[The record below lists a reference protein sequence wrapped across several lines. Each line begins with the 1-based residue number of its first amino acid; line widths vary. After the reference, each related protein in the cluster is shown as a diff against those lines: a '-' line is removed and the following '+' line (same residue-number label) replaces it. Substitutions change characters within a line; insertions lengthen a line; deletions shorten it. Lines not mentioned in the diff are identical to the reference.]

1 MKVFEIFEQW
11 EVVYVDEQDNVLTE
25 AAVRQFKK
33 KRGTNKMEK
42 KFRCTTGPK
51 KGKIVAQMNSC
62 SKRPD
67 PKKRRQG
74 RKVMRTKKA
83 AIQRKSRISKKKA
96 ISKTLTKLNARLMSK
111 SGKPKASNPTP

>member
-1 MKVFEIFEQW
+1 MKLTDIYIQCEEI
-11 EVVYVDEQDNVLTE
+11 YVDENGEVLEE
-25 AAVRQFKK
+25 AAIRQFKK

-51 KGKIVAQMNSC
+51 AGKIVSDPTSC

-83 AIQRKSRISKKKA
+83 AIQRKSRVSKKKS

-111 SGKPKASNPTP
+111 AGRKTQN